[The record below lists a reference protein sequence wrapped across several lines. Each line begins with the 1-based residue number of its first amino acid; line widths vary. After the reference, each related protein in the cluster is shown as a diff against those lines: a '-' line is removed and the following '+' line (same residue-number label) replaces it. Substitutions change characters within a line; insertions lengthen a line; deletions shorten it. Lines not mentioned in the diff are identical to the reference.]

1 MKNTSKIIKVVKNKK
16 VFTKAFVL
24 IAGYCIVSISM
35 AQTPSFTN
43 CATEGAICTFSGT
56 KQVRYGA
63 NGIYSYKSLTGPV
76 RCDNGVFG
84 DPIYGVVKSCSY
96 SSTTSSTP
104 TPSPTPTTWT
114 NCASEGATCTFSG
127 TQQVRYGANNTYVY
141 KTATGSIGC
150 NNAIFGDPI
159 YGVVKSCAYSSTT
172 SSTPIPIPIP
182 TPIPSEPF
190 TKPILVN
197 PVNPLTYGAKCDGVT
212 NDAAAFQSALNS
224 SDVLVPAGRTCVIN
238 STVKISAS
246 NRHLEC
252 EAGAV
257 IKQTNLN
264 AASLFRYM
272 VVGTGR
278 MSGNSIVNCSFI
290 GTNTVPPQANW
301 NDNIKH
307 YNIPVK
313 TEDRVDNFFL
323 AGNTFDRFWGQSM
336 FQTYGGVDGGRGN
349 QIVYNT
355 FRNCAYYGP
364 VLVAHQNGYI
374 GHNTMVDC
382 ATGVENDDSGQI
394 NGGNIIEFNTLT
406 CNYGYGGPD
415 MGACTM
421 LTGGAGG
428 KSDNSGNIVRNNTI
442 SGTSNGQ
449 GPQGVKGSRLVIGKS
464 WAAEGVIPAQYSNN
478 ICGPGC
484 VITP

>member
-1 MKNTSKIIKVVKNKK
+1 MFASLLFAWIWLLSQDMKNFSEIIVAVSVFASNTLFWRTSGYFDSATEFKPLIHTCSLSVDEQYYVLFPLFLLFVWNLGRRWIVV
-16 VFTKAFVL
+16 FLSL
-24 IAGYCIVSISM
+24 IAVISL
-35 AQTPSFTN
+35 
-43 CATEGAICTFSGT
+43 GT
-56 KQVRYGA
+56 T
-63 NGIYSYKSLTGPV
+63 IL
-76 RCDNGVFG
+76 F
-84 DPIYGVVKSCSY
+84 
-96 SSTTSSTP
+96 
-104 TPSPTPTTWT
+104 TPSPTTTPAPTTPT
-114 NCASEGATCTFSG
+114 TTEAAPTTPPP
-127 TQQVRYGANNTYVY
+127 T
-141 KTATGSIGC
+141 TGG
-150 NNAIFGDPI
+150 
-159 YGVVKSCAYSSTT
+159 
-172 SSTPIPIPIP
+172 
-182 TPIPSEPF
+182 PF
-190 TKPILVN
+190 TKPTLVN
-197 PVNPLTYGAKCDGVT
+197 PVSPLSYGAKCDGVT
-212 NDAAAFQSALNS
+212 NDAAAFQSALNA
-224 SDVLVPAGRTCVIN
+224 SDVLVPAGKTCVVN
-238 STVKISAS
+238 STVQISTN

-264 AASLFRYM
+264 AASLFRYIAA
-272 VVGTGR
+272 GEGR
-278 MSGNSIVNCSFI
+278 MSGNSIVNCTFI

-301 NDNIKH
+301 NDTTKH

-336 FQTYGGVDGGRGN
+336 FQTYGGVDGGRGD

-355 FRNCAYYGP
+355 FKNCGYYGP

-382 ATGVENDDSGQI
+382 ATGVENDNPGQL

-406 CNYGYGGPD
+406 CTYGYGGAD

-421 LTGGAGG
+421 LTGGAAG
-428 KSDNSGNIVRNNTI
+428 KSNNSGNIVRNNTI

-449 GPQGVKGSRLVIGKS
+449 GPQGVQGSRLIIGKN

-478 ICGPGC
+478 VCGAGC